1 MVDMSRFIESLLFST
16 NPNLL
21 PEDTLNNPLN
31 NQKPVPFKAL
41 YEYSC
46 KWVYSIMNIFSA
58 LRVYASKW
66 QEKKVES
73 FKAEEIA
80 LVDKAEVVESQYGL
94 SVCFFL
100 KAGGQSYIPLDQNSS
115 AAIGDT
121 IDLNKAQVVTL
132 CKQGENDIYRVRI

>member
-1 MVDMSRFIESLLFST
+1 
-16 NPNLL
+16 
-21 PEDTLNNPLN
+21 
-31 NQKPVPFKAL
+31 
-41 YEYSC
+41 
-46 KWVYSIMNIFSA
+46 MNIFSA
-58 LRVYASKW
+58 LRVYAGKW
-66 QEKKVES
+66 SEKKVES

-94 SVCFFL
+94 SVCFFM

-121 IDLNKAQVVTL
+121 IDLTKAQVVTL